1 MKFPLILAAFIALCG
16 AAEMQNSAMQGSDSA
31 QNLGVPDNT
40 GSGSAQNSKSVREP
54 AWLKDVN
61 LTCAKYGIDT
71 SAHPE
76 FRAYARLK
84 DGSALA
90 FASPKAMF
98 AYFFE
103 GESSG
108 ANFGS
113 TSAKMNS
120 ENENS
125 LEANS
130 ASKNS
135 NAINS
140 KNSEGESSG
149 DKNLKNENF
158 GGGNFAPALLGS
170 VVINL
175 DLVELKAAQLG
186 HGRDDETALLF
197 THGLLHVLGF
207 DHESDDGQMRAK
219 ECEIIEKFCLPKS
232 LIVRTEGS
240 RE

>member
-16 AAEMQNSAMQGSDSA
+16 ATEIQNSAAQSDGSA
-31 QNLGVPDNT
+31 QNLSSPNST
-40 GSGSAQNSKSVREP
+40 GSGSAQNFKSAREP

-103 GESSG
+103 SGSSG
-108 ANFGS
+108 ANFSGA
-113 TSAKMNS
+113 SAEMNS

-125 LEANS
+125 LGANS
-130 ASKNS
+130 ASKNPAS
-135 NAINS
+135 GNLGEANS
-140 KNSEGESSG
+140 TGA
-149 DKNLKNENF
+149 NF
-158 GGGNFAPALLGS
+158 GGAELYVTDYASGEILRAQDAFYVFGS
-170 VVINL
+170 VL
-175 DLVELKAAQLG
+175 QSARGDDLITFARLQDAQNFMREKKG
-186 HGRDDETALLF
+186 HKILQFREI
-197 THGLLHVLGF
+197 
-207 DHESDDGQMRAK
+207 SAK
-219 ECEIIEKFCLPKS
+219 
-232 LIVRTEGS
+232 LIDYLR
-240 RE
+240 

>member
-16 AAEMQNSAMQGSDSA
+16 AAEIQNSAAQSPSSA
-31 QNLGVPDNT
+31 QNLGASDKT
-40 GSGSAQNSKSVREP
+40 GSDSTQNSKSMRDL

-108 ANFGS
+108 ANFSGAS
-113 TSAKMNS
+113 TGANS
-120 ENENS
+120 ESKNPASSN
-125 LEANS
+125 LVEANS
-130 ASKNS
+130 ANANS
-135 NAINS
+135 RKVNS
-140 KNSEGESSG
+140 T
-149 DKNLKNENF
+149 DANF
-158 GGGNFAPALLGS
+158 GGAELYVTDYASGEILRAQDAFYVFGS
-170 VVINL
+170 VL
-175 DLVELKAAQLG
+175 QSARGDDLITFARLRDVQDFMREKKG
-186 HGRDDETALLF
+186 HKILQFREI
-197 THGLLHVLGF
+197 
-207 DHESDDGQMRAK
+207 SAK
-219 ECEIIEKFCLPKS
+219 
-232 LIVRTEGS
+232 LIDYLR
-240 RE
+240 

>member
-16 AAEMQNSAMQGSDSA
+16 AAEIQNSAAQSSSSA
-31 QNLGVPDNT
+31 QNLGMPDST
-40 GSGSAQNSKSVREP
+40 GSGSAQNSKPARDL

-108 ANFGS
+108 ANFSGASAGANSESKNPASGNLGEANS
-113 TSAKMNS
+113 TSANFREVNS
-120 ENENS
+120 TD
-125 LEANS
+125 A
-130 ASKNS
+130 
-135 NAINS
+135 
-140 KNSEGESSG
+140 
-149 DKNLKNENF
+149 NF
-158 GGGNFAPALLGS
+158 GGAELYVTDYASGEILRAQDAFYVFGS
-170 VVINL
+170 VL
-175 DLVELKAAQLG
+175 QSARGDDLITFARLRDAQDFMREKKG
-186 HGRDDETALLF
+186 HKILQFREI
-197 THGLLHVLGF
+197 
-207 DHESDDGQMRAK
+207 SAK
-219 ECEIIEKFCLPKS
+219 
-232 LIVRTEGS
+232 LIDYLR
-240 RE
+240 

>member
-16 AAEMQNSAMQGSDSA
+16 AAEMQNSAAQSSGSA
-31 QNLGVPDNT
+31 QNLGASDSG
-40 GSGSAQNSKSVREP
+40 GSGLAQNSKSVREI

-103 GESSG
+103 SESSG
-108 ANFGS
+108 ANFSGA
-113 TSAKMNS
+113 SAEMNS

-125 LEANS
+125 LGANS
-130 ASKNS
+130 ASKNPAS
-135 NAINS
+135 GNLGEANS
-140 KNSEGESSG
+140 TGA
-149 DKNLKNENF
+149 NF
-158 GGGNFAPALLGS
+158 GGAELYVTDDASGEILRAQDAFYVFGS
-170 VVINL
+170 VL
-175 DLVELKAAQLG
+175 QSARGDDLITFARLRDAQDFMREKKG
-186 HGRDDETALLF
+186 HKILQFR
-197 THGLLHVLGF
+197 
-207 DHESDDGQMRAK
+207 
-219 ECEIIEKFCLPKS
+219 EIS
-232 LIVRTEGS
+232 ARLIDYLR
-240 RE
+240 

>member
-16 AAEMQNSAMQGSDSA
+16 AAEIQNSAAQSSSSAQNLGASDKTGSDSA
-31 QNLGVPDNT
+31 QN
-40 GSGSAQNSKSVREP
+40 SKPARDL

-108 ANFGS
+108 ANFS
-113 TSAKMNS
+113 RASV
-120 ENENS
+120 
-125 LEANS
+125 EANS
-130 ASKNS
+130 ESKNPVS
-135 NAINS
+135 GNLGEANS
-140 KNSEGESSG
+140 T
-149 DKNLKNENF
+149 DANF
-158 GGGNFAPALLGS
+158 GGAELYVTDYASGEILWAQDAFYVFGS
-170 VVINL
+170 VL
-175 DLVELKAAQLG
+175 QSARGDDLITFARLRDAQDFMREKKG
-186 HGRDDETALLF
+186 HKILQFREI
-197 THGLLHVLGF
+197 
-207 DHESDDGQMRAK
+207 SAK
-219 ECEIIEKFCLPKS
+219 
-232 LIVRTEGS
+232 LIDYLR
-240 RE
+240 

>member
-16 AAEMQNSAMQGSDSA
+16 AAEMQNSAAQSSGSA
-31 QNLGVPDNT
+31 QNLGTPDST
-40 GSGSAQNSKSVREP
+40 GSDSVQNSKSVREI

-108 ANFGS
+108 ANFNGA
-113 TSAKMNS
+113 SAKMNS
-120 ENENS
+120 ANENS
-125 LEANS
+125 SEANS
-130 ASKNS
+130 ASKNPVS
-135 NAINS
+135 GNF
-140 KNSEGESSG
+140 GESNST
-149 DKNLKNENF
+149 NANF
-158 GGGNFAPALLGS
+158 GGAELYVTDYASGEILRAQDAFYVFGS
-170 VVINL
+170 VL
-175 DLVELKAAQLG
+175 QSARGDDLITFARLHDAQDFMREKKG
-186 HGRDDETALLF
+186 HKILQFREI
-197 THGLLHVLGF
+197 
-207 DHESDDGQMRAK
+207 SAK
-219 ECEIIEKFCLPKS
+219 
-232 LIVRTEGS
+232 LIDYLR
-240 RE
+240 